1 MLAGRAPLG
10 AAGCGRLLA
19 AGLLRPLLCGLPPCW
34 VTAGRHYPSL
44 RVAEP
49 AKEKRLVRKE
59 QRSSLV
65 VRRFIACPQLARTV
79 RRCLQG
85 GAGPGPQ
92 PLLLEFAPG
101 PGILTQSLLDAGFRV
116 VALESNSDFLTG
128 LQSLE
133 SSLDGRLKVIHGDF
147 FRMDP
152 MAKGALKPP
161 AVSSEKLFKTLGV
174 AAVPWRADVPLK
186 VFGIVPQQ
194 LERNRLWRLLF
205 AMYECSSIYRY
216 GRVELNLFISEKE
229 YTVLTAKPGKSKIYQ
244 ALTVLAQLGY
254 EIELLHKEPWSS
266 FATNLKN
273 GGLAIPKAG
282 RLPNDHF
289 CLVRLTPQQN
299 LFTGGLKPSNAS
311 TFIFMVKQSF
321 AKPKSKLTDR
331 LNSWSLDN
339 SDRLLKALEIP
350 RNASMYNLY
359 PEDYKRLFEALQN
372 SHLFAET
379 FFHDEVLTST
389 RTMNLLI

>member
-1 MLAGRAPLG
+1 TMLSVIEISS
-10 AAGCGRLLA
+10 RL
-19 AGLLRPLLCGLPPCW
+19 PVNNFSNSCFE
-34 VTAGRHYPSL
+34 V
-44 RVAEP
+44 
-49 AKEKRLVRKE
+49 
-59 QRSSLV
+59 
-65 VRRFIACPQLARTV
+65 
-79 RRCLQG
+79 CLTNKSY
-85 GAGPGPQ
+85 
-92 PLLLEFAPG
+92 LLLKVICAKCCLGKITKG

-116 VALESNSDFLTG
+116 VALESNSDFLTD

-254 EIELLHKEPWSS
+254 EIELLHKVRV
-266 FATNLKN
+266 LYQ
-273 GGLAIPKAG
+273 LIRPKAKYG
-282 RLPNDHF
+282 HRLPNDHF

-331 LNSWSLDN
+331 LNLDN

>member
-19 AGLLRPLLCGLPPCW
+19 AGLRPLLCGQSPCW
-34 VTAGRHYPSL
+34 MTAGRQYPAL

-49 AKEKRLVRKE
+49 GKEKRPVRKE

-79 RRCLQG
+79 RRCLKR

-101 PGILTQSLLDAGFRV
+101 PGILTRSLLDAGFRV
-116 VALESNSDFLTG
+116 VALESNSDFFTD

-133 SSLDGRLKVIHGDF
+133 NSLDGQLKVIHGDF
-147 FRMDP
+147 FRLDP
-152 MAKGALKPP
+152 LAKGALKPP
-161 AVSSEKLFKTLGV
+161 ALSSDKLFETMGV
-174 AAVPWRADVPLK
+174 AAVPWRAADVPLK
-186 VFGIVPQQ
+186 VFGIVPQP

-229 YTVLTAKPGKSKIYQ
+229 YTILTAKPGKSKIYQ

-273 GGLAIPKAG
+273 GALAIPKSVV
-282 RLPNDHF
+282 PNDHL

-321 AKPKSKLTDR
+321 AKPKSRLTDR

-339 SDRLLKALEIP
+339 SDTLLKALEIP
-350 RNASMYNLY
+350 KNAAMCNLY

-372 SHLFAET
+372 SDMFAET
-379 FFHDEVLTST
+379 LFHDEVLAST
-389 RTMNLLI
+389 RTMNL

>member
-1 MLAGRAPLG
+1 M
-10 AAGCGRLLA
+10 RLSNTYCKILKI
-19 AGLLRPLLCGLPPCW
+19 
-34 VTAGRHYPSL
+34 V
-44 RVAEP
+44 
-49 AKEKRLVRKE
+49 
-59 QRSSLV
+59 
-65 VRRFIACPQLARTV
+65 
-79 RRCLQG
+79 
-85 GAGPGPQ
+85 
-92 PLLLEFAPG
+92 LLLWE
-101 PGILTQSLLDAGFRV
+101 T
-116 VALESNSDFLTG
+116 
-128 LQSLE
+128 
-133 SSLDGRLKVIHGDF
+133 
-147 FRMDP
+147 
-152 MAKGALKPP
+152 
-161 AVSSEKLFKTLGV
+161 
-174 AAVPWRADVPLK
+174 DVPLK

-254 EIELLHKEPWSS
+254 EIELLHK
-266 FATNLKN
+266 
-273 GGLAIPKAG
+273 

-331 LNSWSLDN
+331 LISWSLDN

-350 RNASMYNLY
+350 KNASMYNLY

-372 SHLFAET
+372 SDLFAET

-389 RTMNLLI
+389 RTMNL

>member
-1 MLAGRAPLG
+1 
-10 AAGCGRLLA
+10 
-19 AGLLRPLLCGLPPCW
+19 
-34 VTAGRHYPSL
+34 
-44 RVAEP
+44 
-49 AKEKRLVRKE
+49 
-59 QRSSLV
+59 
-65 VRRFIACPQLARTV
+65 RFIDCPQLARTV

-85 GAGPGPQ
+85 GAGSGPQ

-116 VALESNSDFLTG
+116 VALESNSDFLID

-133 SSLDGRLKVIHGDF
+133 SSLDGQLKVIHGDF

-161 AVSSEKLFKTLGV
+161 AVSSEKLFETLGV

-229 YTVLTAKPGKSKIYQ
+229 YTVLTAKPGKSKVYQ

-339 SDRLLKALEIP
+339 SDTLLKALEIP
-350 RNASMYNLY
+350 KNASMCNLY

-372 SHLFAET
+372 SDLFAET
-379 FFHDEVLTST
+379 FFHDEVLAST
-389 RTMNLLI
+389 RTMN